1 MFHNDKLRIE
11 VVDKNADVVSSGCD
25 KYVRILVRLL
35 YQRLKRLGYVR
46 LFVGFVSYV
55 VVAINFEVVF
65 VLLFFH
71 YGFHFFHP

>member
-1 MFHNDKLRIE
+1 MFHNDKLRVE
-11 VVDKNADVVSSGCD
+11 VVVKIVDISASGCD

-35 YQRLKRLGYVR
+35 FQRLKRLGYVR
-46 LFVGFVSYV
+46 LFVGFVLYV

-71 YGFHFFHP
+71 YAFIFFHP